1 MGLITIPKK
10 KVALVAPANPT
21 PSTKTKVVSLSDFAE
36 QIDEVGRLQEELGPV
51 AAKIKELTKQLK
63 PLKDAENR
71 LQELADELEIGDEL
85 TTVEHGAVYDAEIG
99 IKGSARKIKDLKGVR
114 QLMGDELFFQVATVT
129 LKDLDSYLTLPQR
142 EKVIE
147 TSRTKRP
154 LKVTRRA

>member
-10 KVALVAPANPT
+10 KQVLSAAPGAKAN
-21 PSTKTKVVSLSDFAE
+21 TKTHVVSLSDFAE

-71 LQELADELEIGDEL
+71 LQELADELEISDDA
-85 TTVEHGAVYDAEIG
+85 TTTEHGAEFDADIG
-99 IKGSARKIKDLKGVR
+99 
-114 QLMGDELFFQVATVT
+114 LFFQVATVT
-129 LKDLDSYLTLPQR
+129 LKDCDAYLTLPQR

-147 TSRTKRP
+147 TTRTKRS